1 MLEASGERGEAW
13 GAVRKQ
19 KELRLAVVCFGGV
32 SLAIYMHGVTKELVK
47 LVRASRSVRDG
58 SDDVAV
64 PEGDR
69 ADTENI
75 YAELLRAIGL
85 HLDLR
90 VLVDIIAGAS
100 AGGIN
105 GILVGRALAHDLAI
119 DHLRDLWLDGADVAR
134 LLAPGRRA
142 RPWSKWF
149 LKPGISLFAQRFS
162 SEIGDDPEARRNLS
176 LFVRSRWFQA
186 PFDGLGFSRLLYRA
200 LELMSGPAGESG
212 SLLPPGLGLD
222 LFVTVTDLSGYRR
235 HVAIHDPATIDDTEH
250 RHVLHFGYQRW
261 RNGDMRSDFDR
272 KHLFD
277 LVFAA
282 RATGS
287 FPGAFP
293 PLDIAEI
300 DRLAEQ
306 EHKNWLDRDAFLAQ
320 AFAQQIAAGEDPQSI
335 ALIDGSV
342 VNNKPF
348 DAAISA
354 LQGRPAYRQIDRR
367 LLYLEPDPKPNGMK
381 TKRSAGF
388 FPVLKGALSD
398 IPRNE
403 PVHRELERIE
413 TFNRRVRRIR
423 RIVQA
428 TRPRVEEQV
437 SHVMAETA
445 VEVAGATAVAAWRT
459 AANRAA
465 ARDAGFAYEA
475 YLRLKLVNV
484 IDDLCAKFRA
494 ACGITDNSAAAQ
506 WVIAVLYRWAA
517 RRGFNPARLAL
528 DDPEAPWIHFLQ
540 DLDASFRER
549 RLRFALRAL
558 NDLYG
563 KISDQAVAALDAAK
577 VEVYQLRA
585 TLRQADALPRQDDG
599 LRSRLAG
606 TFAGYP
612 LPADRR
618 AMAVAADRFA
628 AEKEGEITA
637 AVEALAA
644 AQDFPAL
651 DRKADALFATTI
663 PALLPVSFAH
673 ELLVVYLG
681 FAFWDVMTFSLT
693 NWRDLDEFDEIR
705 IDRIS
710 PEDSRLFPP
719 VPHGTPL
726 RGTGLS
732 HFSAFLSRAYREN
745 DYLWGRLNGAERL
758 IDIVLDAARI
768 EGADQVIDAPFLKRR
783 IVAAILDVEAAHLP
797 TCRDLIARLRADL
810 AAAAAETPP

>member
-1 MLEASGERGEAW
+1 M
-13 GAVRKQ
+13 RKQ

-64 PEGDR
+64 PEGDL

-105 GILVGRALAHDLAI
+105 GILLGRALAHDLAI

-134 LLAPGRRA
+134 LLAPRQRA

-162 SEIGDDPEARRNLS
+162 SELGDDPEARRNLS

-272 KHLFD
+272 KHLLD

-293 PLDIAEI
+293 PLDVAEI

-306 EHKNWLDRDAFLAQ
+306 EHKHWLDRDAFLAQ
-320 AFAQQIAAGEDPQSI
+320 AFAPQIAVGEDPQSI

-398 IPRNE
+398 SACNE

-437 SHVMAETA
+437 SHVMAATA
-445 VEVAGATAVAAWRT
+445 VEVAGAAAVAAWRA

-484 IDDLCAKFRA
+484 IDDLCAKFGA
-494 ACGITDNSAAAQ
+494 AGGISDNSAAAQ
-506 WVIAVLYRWAA
+506 WVTAVLYRWAA

-528 DDPEAPWIHFLQ
+528 DDP

-549 RLRFALRAL
+549 RLRFALRAM

-563 KISDQAVAALDAAK
+563 KVSDQAVTALDAAK

-585 TLRQADALPRQDDG
+585 MLRQADALPRQDDR
-599 LRSRLAG
+599 LRGRLARV
-606 TFAGYP
+606 FAGDP
-612 LPADRR
+612 PPADRH
-618 AMAVAADRFA
+618 AMAAAADRFA
-628 AEKEGEITA
+628 AAKESEITA

-644 AQDFPAL
+644 AQGFLAL
-651 DRKADALFATTI
+651 DRKADALFATGI

-693 NWRDLDEFDEIR
+693 NWRDLEEFDEIR

-719 VPHGTPL
+719 ALHQTPL

-768 EGADQVIDAPFLKRR
+768 EGADQVIDGPLLKRR

-810 AAAAAETPP
+810 AAAATETETPP